1 MAPNAV
7 GMAPRDADTDATA
20 TLQRAAMSE
29 RGVRI
34 KRTPSFKERAFADS
48 EKASGGGRGPRP
60 PASPEQK
67 SRRDGFRQKSKATPL
82 ALLSHAVEAPPVV
95 EPQRT
100 ERSVG
105 GGTARQTGGGAAT
118 ERTSRTARFTER
130 QVEKAKLKL
139 AMFENDLNVQEKR
152 LMLDFKRAKKVADK
166 EKLDVDN
173 MKLKAKMIRYY
184 RTPSSPPTSS
194 YERELARKRLT
205 SKSPIKAFIEAY
217 GPRVYS

>member
-1 MAPNAV
+1 MWFDFGGATSPSMAPNAV

-48 EKASGGGRGPRP
+48 EKASGGGRAPRP

-82 ALLSHAVEAPPVV
+82 ALLSHAVEASPVV

-105 GGTARQTGGGAAT
+105 GALRGRQAAVRQQSGLPAPPVSQNARSRRQSSSSPC
-118 ERTSRTARFTER
+118 SRTISTHRR
-130 QVEKAKLKL
+130 
-139 AMFENDLNVQEKR
+139 
-152 LMLDFKRAKKVADK
+152 
-166 EKLDVDN
+166 
-173 MKLKAKMIRYY
+173 
-184 RTPSSPPTSS
+184 S
-194 YERELARKRLT
+194 
-205 SKSPIKAFIEAY
+205 
-217 GPRVYS
+217 G